1 MDKYYYLV
9 SQLPALEFGDDSS
22 GKRDYFLEQARE
34 WMDLKDFMT
43 ISAIDINDLSLE
55 ESDLEIEGNYKR
67 FEIKLRKELAQWR
80 KSVKIG
86 HEEHR
91 WMFPMSLVK
100 EGTPLDVEKKLM
112 QFRWNFINESE
123 KEHFFDLEY
132 LIFYFLKIQI
142 LERLGI
148 FDKEKGKEIFNKTCE
163 VHT

>member
-9 SQLPALEFGDDSS
+9 SQLPALKFGEESL
-22 GKRDYFLEQARE
+22 GKRDYLLEQAKQ
-34 WMDLKDFMT
+34 WMGQKDFEILSTVDM
-43 ISAIDINDLSLE
+43 NDLSLE
-55 ESDLEIEGNYKR
+55 ESDMEIEGDYKR

-80 KSVKIG
+80 KSMKIG

-112 QFRWNFINESE
+112 YFRWNFISEAE

-132 LIFYFLKIQI
+132 LVFYFLKVQI
-142 LERLGI
+142 LERLDT
-148 FDKEKGKEIFNKTCE
+148 FDKEKGKEIFDKTCE
-163 VHT
+163 VNA

>member
-9 SQLPALEFGDDSS
+9 SQLPALEFEEESL
-22 GKRDYFLEQARE
+22 GKKDYLLEQARQ
-34 WMDLKDFMT
+34 WMSPQDFS
-43 ISAIDINDLSLE
+43 ILESIDINDLSLE
-55 ESDLEIEGNYKR
+55 DNDVDIEGDYKR

-80 KSVKIG
+80 KSMKIG

-112 QFRWNFINESE
+112 RFRWDFISETE

-142 LERLGI
+142 LERLDK
-148 FDKEKGKEIFNKTCE
+148 FDKEKGKEIFTKTCE
-163 VHT
+163 VNA

>member
-9 SQLPALEFGDDSS
+9 SQLPALEFEEESL
-22 GKRDYFLEQARE
+22 GKKDYLLEQARQ
-34 WMDLKDFMT
+34 WMSPQDFS
-43 ISAIDINDLSLE
+43 ILESIDMNDLSLE
-55 ESDLEIEGNYKR
+55 DSDVDIEGDYKR

-80 KSVKIG
+80 KSMKIG

-112 QFRWNFINESE
+112 RFRWDFISETE

-142 LERLGI
+142 LERLNK
-148 FDKEKGKEIFNKTCE
+148 FDKEKGKEIFTKTCE
-163 VHT
+163 VNI